1 MKSFKINTVL
11 LILTLFFRVCNCV
24 YGQSNLKNDLY
35 LRTDA
40 HFGFVIPEYKHF
52 TYLVNEPVKSIEVSI
67 GKQTR
72 GKSIWEQAYKYPEF
86 GLSFLYTTLGNKDVF
101 GTEFALYPFVQ
112 TALIR
117 RPKFIL
123 SNQFGLGYGYAT
135 KKFDLETNYE
145 NVSVGS
151 HSNLHFNFKLGANWK
166 ISKRFSLNTGLSFTH
181 YSNANMAEPN
191 LGINLFTAFGGLN
204 FAFTEQTEF
213 IKSEIPAH
221 EKKHEF
227 AFVYAAGG
235 KHTRA
240 LQSTVYFTSS
250 ASAEYKFHWK
260 RKFHFGGGLDLF
272 YDSST
277 KTEMS
282 APGKSD
288 YKSIYDFRTG
298 IHLSQELVYDRFSFI
313 LQEGIYIGL
322 IDRVDKSVM
331 YNRAILRWKINEH
344 FLIHISMKSHLHV
357 LDYPELGFGYY
368 FISKK
373 K

>member
-1 MKSFKINTVL
+1 MNKRLNFIILCVGLIVL
-11 LILTLFFRVCNCV
+11 PFFSYAQRKFSENLFVRA
-24 YGQSNLKNDLY
+24 
-35 LRTDA
+35 DA

-52 TYLVNEPVKSIEVSI
+52 TYLVNEPVKGFELSLS
-67 GKQTR
+67 KQSK
-72 GKSIWEQAYKYPEF
+72 GNSEWEQVYKYPEY
-86 GLSFLYTTLGNKDVF
+86 GLTFLFTTLGNQSVF
-101 GTEFALYPFVQ
+101 GNELALYPYVQ
-112 TALIR
+112 IALIR
-117 RPKFIL
+117 KPKFVL
-123 SNQFGLGYGYAT
+123 CNQFGLGFGYAT
-135 KKFDLETNYE
+135 KKFDLESNYE

-151 HSNLHFNFKLGANWK
+151 HSNLHFNYKLSTKWLL
-166 ISKRFSLNTGLSFTH
+166 SKRISLNTGLSFTH

-191 LGINLFTAFGGLN
+191 LGINLFTAFTGINYSIGP
-204 FAFTEQTEF
+204 QTDF
-213 IKSEIPAH
+213 IKKEIPTH

-227 AFVYAAGG
+227 AFIYAAGG

-260 RKFHFGGGLDLF
+260 RKLHIGGGLDLF

-277 KTEMS
+277 ETEMS

-288 YKSIYDFRTG
+288 YKSMYDFRTG
-298 IHLSQELVYDRFSFI
+298 IHFSQELVYDRFSFI
-313 LQEGIYIGL
+313 LQEGFYIGL

-331 YNRAILRWKINEH
+331 YNRGILRWKFNEN

-368 FISKK
+368 FIKK

>member
-1 MKSFKINTVL
+1 MNKRLNFGL
-11 LILTLFFRVCNCV
+11 LAVGLTCLTLFSNA
-24 YGQSNLKNDLY
+24 QSTFSENLY
-35 LRTDA
+35 VRADA

-52 TYLVNEPVKSIEVSI
+52 TYLVNEPVKSFELSI
-67 GKQTR
+67 SKQTT
-72 GKSIWEQAYKYPEF
+72 GKSIWEQAYKFPEY
-86 GLSFLYTTLGNKDVF
+86 GITFLFTTLGNQNVF
-101 GTEFALYPFVQ
+101 GDELAIYPYVQ

-117 RPKFIL
+117 RPRFVL

-135 KKFDLETNYE
+135 KKFDLESNYQ

-151 HSNLHFNFKLGANWK
+151 HSNLHFNFKLS
-166 ISKRFSLNTGLSFTH
+166 SKWQLSKKASLNTGLSFTH

-191 LGINLFTAFGGLN
+191 LGVNLFTAFAGINYAVG
-204 FAFTEQTEF
+204 EQTEF
-213 IKSEIPAH
+213 TKIEMLQHEI
-221 EKKHEF
+221 KHEF
-227 AFVYAAGG
+227 AFIYAAGG

-260 RKFHFGGGLDLF
+260 RKLHLGGGLDLF

-313 LQEGIYIGL
+313 LQEGFYIGL
-322 IDRVDKSVM
+322 IDRVDKSFM
-331 YNRAILRWKINEH
+331 YNRGILRWRFNDH
-344 FLIHISMKSHLHV
+344 LLIHVSMKSHLHV

-368 FISKK
+368 FTKK